1 MVDLLLA
8 RGGLANGAQAVRN
21 NVTRPQPCDLRS
33 VAPRSPRNSDAPD
46 RAVRSY
52 HYLHAHAQRGT
63 PPIWSTPRS
72 TWPRFG
78 KASSG
83 GIRRS
88 RPPHIIS
95 VGSLSFG
102 DPAGIGAEIRLSK
115 SLAQRTAISRAH
127 GHVEVSVDQLGRHL
141 GRVAIDIAHARF
153 DQASRCHDLKKTIQ
167 HRQPGEP
174 KPERYRCRDGRV
186 AARIHQYELVDAVGH
201 GAGRLPRHTA
211 ADRIAAEYAALDTEF
226 VEQRADETDI
236 CRDRVIAF
244 RRRASQAEGG

>member
-1 MVDLLLA
+1 MYGGTCGPSCQKSKGCWGVLGSGIGWQASWRSTATRRTHAMVDLLLA

-115 SLAQRTAISRAH
+115 SLAQRSAISRARSCRRCAPSETGGDH
-127 GHVEVSVDQLGRHL
+127 GLDDLWRERLYRRVDC
-141 GRVAIDIAHARF
+141 A
-153 DQASRCHDLKKTIQ
+153 
-167 HRQPGEP
+167 
-174 KPERYRCRDGRV
+174 
-186 AARIHQYELVDAVGH
+186 
-201 GAGRLPRHTA
+201 
-211 ADRIAAEYAALDTEF
+211 
-226 VEQRADETDI
+226 
-236 CRDRVIAF
+236 
-244 RRRASQAEGG
+244 